1 MFRCRKIADEN
12 MTTRSPIFHRPSFCQ
27 FLLSSLLV
35 GSLSALHAQGQGNP
49 ANIAS
54 SAPQAGGGKVQ
65 EVSIVIEPTCTRRIE
80 GTSDL
85 NRSTYFNLFTN
96 IDKTS
101 CKTPEVYDWL
111 VKENRIVWGSIQ
123 GVMTAEYGGFKYTED
138 PKRPGFVD
146 QESLKKRLAAI
157 AYQPTED
164 YRHDMGNRIELVS
177 HDHTNAHPSFM
188 GETMSKAAAKEDK
201 KHQRHSLP
209 TNLEAAAELYA
220 LSLLHGFSDFNR
232 PQWLELLNEPHW
244 SYWSDPHLAN
254 YHTVTR
260 DAVHRMVPGVR
271 VGGPCL
277 PVAYYYGRQY
287 DNFRGLRD
295 FIDNTKCGLDFY
307 SFHVY
312 DFLDD
317 TEKPDDFAGRITSGL
332 PLESVLDLI
341 QNHTV
346 NHYGKKVDIVISE
359 TGGYGAKKRIEAEA
373 RKRIPGEGFEW
384 EMKKRSIDD
393 FNMVSSLIGHTLTY
407 MDHPEA
413 VKKSVPFI
421 LLDAMAWDPTYYSTL
436 YVPRNFQDK
445 NDWVAT
451 KKIHFYQMFR
461 DLQGRRVTASCPDP
475 DVQTR
480 AFVDGNSVF
489 VVMNN
494 LSNQPKNVRLEMPA
508 PAWMMV
514 RRFGRHAD
522 LTPYLTEEV
531 VTPVKSLA
539 LKPREAV
546 LLRAEFIKPVVQERV
561 VNEISCYGDKVA
573 TKVKDKTAITVKV
586 PHLDQVD
593 HAWLRVGISRPQ
605 EGAPEVDIVLNG
617 KPLVV
622 PLEQCADRLTE
633 KGKDYAS
640 CKLVRLDPAALQEVN
655 TITVSFP
662 DGKPG
667 AVGAVVIRA
676 AYQAP

>member
-1 MFRCRKIADEN
+1 MK
-12 MTTRSPIFHRPSFCQ
+12 TQSPIFCRPSFRQCLPA
-27 FLLSSLLV
+27 LLLL
-35 GSLSALHAQGQGNP
+35 GSLAALHAQDQGKP
-49 ANIAS
+49 ANVAS
-54 SAPQAGGGKVQ
+54 SPTQPGGGTVQ
-65 EVSIVIEPTCTRRIE
+65 EVSVVIDPACTRRIE
-80 GTSDL
+80 GTSEL

-96 IDKTS
+96 IDKPS
-101 CKTPEVYDWL
+101 CKTPEIYDWL
-111 VKENRIVWGSIQ
+111 VKENRIVWGSTQ
-123 GVMTAEYGGFKYTED
+123 GVMKAESDGYQYTED

-146 QESLKKRLAAI
+146 QESLKKRLAAMI
-157 AYQPTED
+157 YKPTED
-164 YRHDMGNRIELVS
+164 YRQDMGNRIKLVS
-177 HDHTNAHPSFM
+177 HDPTNKHPSFM
-188 GETMSKAAAKEDK
+188 GQTMSKAAKEGK
-201 KHQRHSLP
+201 KHQPHSLP
-209 TNLEAAAELYA
+209 ANLEAAAELYA

-232 PQWLELLNEPHW
+232 PEWLELLNEPHW
-244 SYWSDPHLAN
+244 SYWSDPHLAK

-277 PVAYYYGRQY
+277 AVAYYYGNQY
-287 DNFRGLRD
+287 ENFRGLRD
-295 FIDNTKCGLDFY
+295 FIDNTQCGLDFY

-312 DFLDD
+312 DFLGATDGD
-317 TEKPDDFAGRITSGL
+317 IVSETENPDDFAGRITSGL

-359 TGGYGAKKRIEAEA
+359 TGGYGARKRIEAEA
-373 RKRIPGEGFEW
+373 KKRIPGEGFEW
-384 EMKKRSIDD
+384 EMKMRSIDD

-407 MDHPEA
+407 MDHPET

-421 LLDAMAWDPTYYSTL
+421 LLEAMAWDPTYYATL

-461 DLQGRRVTASCPDP
+461 DLQGRRVAASCPDP

-480 AFVDGNSVF
+480 AFVDGNTVF

-494 LSNQPKNVRLEMPA
+494 LSNQPKNIRLKMPT
-508 PAWMMV
+508 PAKMMV
-514 RRFGRHAD
+514 RRYGRNAD
-522 LTPYLTEEV
+522 LTPYLTEDV

-546 LLRAEFIKPVVQERV
+546 LLRSEFVKPVVQKRIL
-561 VNEISCYGDKVA
+561 NEISCYGDKVA
-573 TKVKDKTAITVKV
+573 TKVKEKTEIAVKV
-586 PHLDQVD
+586 PNLDQVD

-605 EGAPEVDIVLNG
+605 EGAPEVAIVLNG

-640 CKLVRLDPAALQEVN
+640 CKLVRLDPAALQYVN

-667 AVGAVVIRA
+667 AVGAVVVRA
-676 AYQAP
+676 AYQMP

>member
-1 MFRCRKIADEN
+1 MH
-12 MTTRSPIFHRPSFCQ
+12 RSQTNHSV
-27 FLLSSLLV
+27 LSRAAALV
-35 GSLSALHAQGQGNP
+35 VCAFTAGQ
-49 ANIAS
+49 AATVT
-54 SAPQAGGGKVQ
+54 APTVP
-65 EVSIVIEPTCTRRIE
+65 EVSVVIDPACTRRIE

-96 IDKTS
+96 IDKPD
-101 CKTPEVYDWL
+101 CKTPEIYDWL

-123 GVMTAEYGGFKYTED
+123 GVMTAETNGYQYTED
-138 PKRPGFVD
+138 PNRPGFVE
-146 QESLKKRLAAI
+146 QESLKKRLSARI
-157 AYQPTED
+157 YKPTED
-164 YRHDMGNRIELVS
+164 YRQDMGNRIELVS
-177 HDHTNAHPSFM
+177 HDRTNRHPSFM
-188 GETMSKAAAKEDK
+188 GQYLSKAAKEDK
-201 KHQRHSLP
+201 KHQAHSLP

-220 LSLLHGFSDFNR
+220 LSLLHSFSDFNR
-232 PQWLELLNEPHW
+232 PEWLELLNEPHW
-244 SYWSDPHLAN
+244 SYWSDPYLAK

-260 DAVHRMVPGVR
+260 DAVHRMVPEVR

-287 DNFRGLRD
+287 DDFRGLRD
-295 FIDNTKCGLDFY
+295 FIDNTRCGLDFY

-312 DFLDD
+312 DFLGAKDGD
-317 TEKPDDFAGRITSGL
+317 ILSETENSDIFPGRITSGL

-346 NHYGKKVDIVISE
+346 NRYGKKVDIVISE
-359 TGGYGAKKRIEAEA
+359 TGGYGANKRIEAEA
-373 RKRIPGEGFEW
+373 KKRIPGEGFEW

-407 MDHPEA
+407 MDHPET

-421 LLDAMAWDPTYYSTL
+421 LLHAMAWNPTYYATL
-436 YVPRNFQDK
+436 YVPRNFEDK

-451 KKIHFYQMFR
+451 RKIHFYQMFR
-461 DLQGRRVTASCPDP
+461 DLQGRRVAASCPDP

-480 AFVDGNSVF
+480 AFVDGNTVF

-494 LSNQPKNVRLEMPA
+494 LSNHPKNIRLEMPT
-508 PAWMMV
+508 PDRMKV
-514 RRFGRHAD
+514 RRFGRNKD

-531 VTPVKSLA
+531 KTPANSLA
-539 LKPREAV
+539 LNPREAV
-546 LLRAEFIKPVVQERV
+546 LLRAEFVKTVVQERIL
-561 VNEISCYGDKVA
+561 NEISCYGDKVA
-573 TKVKDKTAITVKV
+573 TKVKDKVEITVKV
-586 PHLDQVD
+586 PHLDKVD

-605 EGAPEVDIVLNG
+605 EGSPEVDIILNG

-622 PLEQCADRLTE
+622 PLEQCTDRLTE

-640 CKLVRLDPAALQEVN
+640 CKLVRLNPAALQDVN
-655 TITVSFP
+655 TIHVSFP

-667 AVGAVVIRA
+667 AVGAAVIRA
-676 AYQAP
+676 AYQVQ

>member
-1 MFRCRKIADEN
+1 MKIQ
-12 MTTRSPIFHRPSFCQ
+12 SPFSHFSAFCQ
-27 FLLSSLLV
+27 FLLSAILL
-35 GSLSALHAQGQGNP
+35 GSLATLHAQELGKPTDN
-49 ANIAS
+49 AS
-54 SAPQAGGGKVQ
+54 SAPQSVSGTVQ
-65 EVSIVIEPTCTRRIE
+65 EVSIVIDPACTRQIE

-85 NRSTYFNLFTN
+85 NRSAYFNLFTN
-96 IDKTS
+96 IDKPS
-101 CKTPEVYDWL
+101 CKTPEIYDWL
-111 VKENRIVWGSIQ
+111 VKENRIVWGSTQ
-123 GVMTAEYGGFKYTED
+123 GVMKAESDGYQYTED
-138 PKRPGFVD
+138 PNRPGFVD
-146 QESLKKRLAAI
+146 QESLKKRLAAMI
-157 AYQPTED
+157 YKPTED
-164 YRHDMGNRIELVS
+164 YRQDMGNRIELVS
-177 HDHTNAHPSFM
+177 HDPTNKHPSFM
-188 GETMSKAAAKEDK
+188 GQYMSKAAKEDK
-201 KHQRHSLP
+201 KLPPHSLP
-209 TNLEAAAELYA
+209 NNLEAAAELYA

-232 PQWLELLNEPHW
+232 PEWLELLNEPHY
-244 SYWSDPHLAN
+244 SYWSDPHLAK

-277 PVAYYYGRQY
+277 AVAYYYGNQY

-295 FIDNTKCGLDFY
+295 FIDNTQCGLDFY

-312 DFLDD
+312 DFLGRKDAD
-317 TEKPDDFAGRITSGL
+317 IIGETENSDDFPGRITSGL

-346 NHYGKKVDIVISE
+346 NHYSKKVDIVISE
-359 TGGYGAKKRIEAEA
+359 TGGYGADKRIEVEA
-373 RKRIPGEGFEW
+373 KKRIPGEGFDW

-407 MDHPEA
+407 MDHPET
-413 VKKSVPFI
+413 VKKAVPFI
-421 LLDAMAWDPTYYSTL
+421 LLQAMAWDPTYYATL

-480 AFVDGNSVF
+480 AFVDGNTVF

-494 LSNQPKNVRLEMPA
+494 LSNQPKNIRLEIPTA
-508 PAWMMV
+508 AKMMV
-514 RRFGRHAD
+514 RRYGRNSD
-522 LTPYLTEEV
+522 LTPYLTEEMQ
-531 VTPVKSLA
+531 TPVNSLA
-539 LKPREAV
+539 LKPRETV
-546 LLRAEFIKPVVQERV
+546 LLRAEFVKPVVQARIL
-561 VNEISCYGDKVA
+561 NEIACYGDKLA
-573 TKVKDKTAITVKV
+573 TKLKDKDKAEITVKV
-586 PHLDQVD
+586 PHLDKVD
-593 HAWLRVGISRPQ
+593 HAWLRVGISRPE
-605 EGAPEVDIVLNG
+605 EGSPEVNIVLNG

-633 KGKDYAS
+633 KDKDYAS
-640 CKLVRLDPAALQEVN
+640 CKLVRLDRAQLQDVN
-655 TITVSFP
+655 TINVSFP

-676 AYQAP
+676 AYQVP